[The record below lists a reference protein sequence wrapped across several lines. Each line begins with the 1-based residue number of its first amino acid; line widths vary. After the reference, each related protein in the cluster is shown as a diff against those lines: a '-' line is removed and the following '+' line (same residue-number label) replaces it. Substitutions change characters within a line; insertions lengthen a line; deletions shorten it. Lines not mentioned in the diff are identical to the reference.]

1 MYEIVKAW
9 WSFMKRWETA
19 PPHDKESWQR
29 FVDDE
34 TEIYDRIK
42 GSLNENEE
50 KLLLDMLV
58 ASAEYF
64 RRKETQWNNT

>member
-1 MYEIVKAW
+1 MYEAVKAW
-9 WSFMKRWETA
+9 WSFMKRWESA
-19 PPHDKESWQR
+19 PPNEKNKKSWQR

-64 RRKETQWNNT
+64 RRKENE